1 MKVTELKE
9 SNSFYFFVLF
19 CEQIWIRTKFDE
31 YQKVE
36 HTKIMSF
43 EEVNDR

>member
-9 SNSFYFFVLF
+9 SNSFYYQVLF
-19 CEQIWIRTKFDE
+19 CEQKRTKFDE

-36 HTKIMSF
+36 HTKIISF
-43 EEVNDR
+43 EEVVDR